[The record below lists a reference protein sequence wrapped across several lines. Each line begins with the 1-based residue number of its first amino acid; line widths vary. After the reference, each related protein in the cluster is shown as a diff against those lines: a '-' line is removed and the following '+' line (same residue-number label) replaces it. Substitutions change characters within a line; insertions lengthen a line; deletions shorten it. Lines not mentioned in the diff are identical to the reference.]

1 MAMACLPPSRGTH
14 RPGQPAFLAR
24 AIRYLT
30 GEAGLRQF
38 LDIGTGMPACS
49 NIHEV
54 AQSVAPQARV
64 VYVDHDPIVLC
75 HARAPLISAP
85 EGRTDFIEADLRQP
99 LAILSEAAR
108 TLDFGRPV
116 AIILTAIL
124 HLIQDD
130 EEPYQL
136 VRQLVG
142 ALAPGSYVVI
152 SHAAADI
159 GNGDMASM
167 TSRLNEL
174 MAQQTTPRNRAQVS
188 QFFEGL
194 DLVEPGLVRGDR
206 VAPGHGHRREGPG
219 PDVGRGGPQASPRA
233 SPQAIVTRARLRQ
246 NRSRSPDGSTSV
258 SRSSEAETSRW
269 NALAT
274 SRPSGVSATET
285 ARRSPGT
292 AVRATRPRRSA
303 RSASPV
309 SAAFSMP
316 SSPASSDMRRGPAA
330 SMHSSRAWAA
340 GSP

>member
-1 MAMACLPPSRGTH
+1 MCKPLPVQQSGDNRTPGPPLAHYASVAHVARVYDYLLGGKDNFAADREAAEQAMLINPAVVPTARAN
-14 RPGQPAFLAR
+14 RAFLAR
-24 AIRYLT
+24 ATRYLT

-38 LDIGTGMPACS
+38 LDIGTGMPASS

-75 HARAPLISAP
+75 HARALLISAP

-116 AIILTAIL
+116 AVILTAIL
-124 HLIQDD
+124 HLIQDED
-130 EEPYQL
+130 EPYHL

-174 MAQQTTPRNRAQVS
+174 MAQQTTPRDRAQVG

-194 DLVEPGLVRGDR
+194 ELVEPGLVRVPEWRPAMAIDAEAPAQMWAG
-206 VAPGHGHRREGPG
+206 VAVKP
-219 PDVGRGGPQASPRA
+219 
-233 SPQAIVTRARLRQ
+233 
-246 NRSRSPDGSTSV
+246 
-258 SRSSEAETSRW
+258 
-269 NALAT
+269 
-274 SRPSGVSATET
+274 
-285 ARRSPGT
+285 
-292 AVRATRPRRSA
+292 
-303 RSASPV
+303 
-309 SAAFSMP
+309 
-316 SSPASSDMRRGPAA
+316 
-330 SMHSSRAWAA
+330 
-340 GSP
+340 